1 MLYFVLS
8 FLPIITLLICLLVIK
23 LSAKRASLAAFLV
36 AAAEFIL
43 WIKPGTAGMVIT
55 LEKGLAMSLFVG
67 LIAFSAMLLYNL
79 VDISGGFNVINRYLS
94 GVFSDRFVMFLTIR
108 WVFSAFLQGIAGY
121 VCWKARSSSAGRK
134 SCCCIAAGTF
144 LGNKFRF
151 DGLVHLCH

>member
-94 GVFSDRFVMFLTIR
+94 GVFSDRFVMFLTIS

-121 VCWKARSSSAGRK
+121 GLPAVISRSSFPWQAMGASA
-134 SCCCIAAGTF
+134 
-144 LGNKFRF
+144 
-151 DGLVHLCH
+151 